1 MKAMTQVWLMA
12 AGSGVV
18 WLVANLSTPD
28 ASVALLL
35 GMLAPLA
42 MVTTSLLLIDRGY
55 RREPSRLTS
64 LMIKAFMGK
73 LVFVGAYVTLMM
85 GVLSVPAVPFIAS
98 FTGSFIALYLAEALC
113 LRRLLA
119 AGAQAPDLTTS

>member
-1 MKAMTQVWLMA
+1 MKAMTQVWLMTV
-12 AGSGVV
+12 GSVV
-18 WLVANLSTPD
+18 AWLVASLSASE

-42 MVTTSLLLIDRGY
+42 VVTTSLLLIDRGY

-73 LVFVGAYVTLMM
+73 IVFVGTYVTLMM
-85 GVLSVPAVPFIAS
+85 GVLAVPVVPFITSFTAS
-98 FTGSFIALYLAEALC
+98 FIVLYLVEALYL
-113 LRRLLA
+113 RRLFTSGSPAL
-119 AGAQAPDLTTS
+119 DLTMS